1 MKSVTVEGSVA
12 GEDGAAHTFKFEN
25 MGYFLD
31 GAAVSSRKA
40 IQTSLGGSA
49 TFSDCTITITCA
61 HRPWGYGGGG
71 GGGSGGGGGGGD
83 AHVEEKEEE
92 EEEEEEEVDMGGG
105 MDMFGGDEGGG
116 DDY

>member
-1 MKSVTVEGSVA
+1 MSFLLRRVLSSSLHSYFGSVRVA
-12 GEDGAAHTFKFEN
+12 T
-25 MGYFLD
+25 

-71 GGGSGGGGGGGD
+71 GGNSGGGGGGGD

-105 MDMFGGDEGGG
+105 MDTFGGDEGGG